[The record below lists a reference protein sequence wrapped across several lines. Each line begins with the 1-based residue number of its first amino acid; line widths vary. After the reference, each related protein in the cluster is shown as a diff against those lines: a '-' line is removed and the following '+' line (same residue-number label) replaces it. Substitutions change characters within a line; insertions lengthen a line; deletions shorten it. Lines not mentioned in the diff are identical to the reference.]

1 LVADGII
8 RRFVVGKS
16 DGSTCR
22 TPATLEMGTHSV
34 KANLLLQGCIQ
45 QRPRELA
52 RPRFHRTTWG
62 PRGHVPMACRT
73 KIFFMLPIRKVE
85 VMQRGAR
92 PVHLQGIA

>member
-1 LVADGII
+1 MADGII

-22 TPATLEMGTHSV
+22 TPATLEKGTHSV
-34 KANLLLQGCIQ
+34 KAKLLLQGCNQ

-52 RPRFHRTTWG
+52 RPRFHRTTRG
-62 PRGHVPMACRT
+62 SRGHGPMACCT
-73 KIFFMLPIRKVE
+73 KIFFMQPNWPIAAL
-85 VMQRGAR
+85 QRGAR

>member
-22 TPATLEMGTHSV
+22 TPATLEKGTHSV

-52 RPRFHRTTWG
+52 RPRFHRTTRG
-62 PRGHVPMACRT
+62 PRGHGPMACCM
-73 KIFFMLPIRKVE
+73 KIFFMQSTRHQA
-85 VMQRGAR
+85 VMRRGAR